1 MNLGL
6 RDANQQFA
14 KVIRTVRAGR
24 EVVLTDRGRPIAV
37 IRPIEHEGDT
47 ERMLKRLEAEGLIQR
62 AKEPGPMRRWKPLRI
77 KGVSLSQAVLE
88 DREESF

>member
-1 MNLGL
+1 MELGL
-6 RDANQQFA
+6 REANQQFA

-37 IRPIEHEGDT
+37 IRPIDDVDDT

-62 AKEPGPMRRWKPLRI
+62 ATVPGPMRRWKPLRI
-77 KGVSLSQAVLE
+77 KGASLSRAVLE
-88 DREESF
+88 DREESL